1 MWFTKEETCQPQIKP
16 HYICSEAELKW
27 IASLTASAKKSSP
40 ASVQS
45 EFLLRKIPCPHLIH
59 GVCGIETH
67 TGCGLLF
74 QKTEDDRRQREEH
87 TKMGSPQEEDY
98 TTLDIICTSNEE
110 G

>member
-1 MWFTKEETCQPQIKP
+1 M
-16 HYICSEAELKW
+16 
-27 IASLTASAKKSSP
+27 
-40 ASVQS
+40 
-45 EFLLRKIPCPHLIH
+45 
-59 GVCGIETH
+59 CGIETH
-67 TGCGLLF
+67 TGYGLLF